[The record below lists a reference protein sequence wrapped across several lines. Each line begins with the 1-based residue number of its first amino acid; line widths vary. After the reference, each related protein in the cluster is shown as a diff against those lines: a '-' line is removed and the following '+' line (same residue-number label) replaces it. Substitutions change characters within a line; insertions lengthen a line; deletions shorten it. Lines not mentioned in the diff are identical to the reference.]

1 MDALR
6 TTKQVLIHHLQQ
18 KFPLSKPTQI
28 TSYQKFDT
36 KSISSETLLLSATIT
51 NHGTINNK
59 NTTESFTSSSYEPIH
74 EFNDKTKKN
83 GLTAL
88 EAAWNVTNAIQGMFL
103 VSLPYT
109 VYHGGYWAL
118 LSMIVVAWICTYTG
132 EILIACLY
140 ETNTSGTI
148 IKVRHSYVAIA
159 EHVWG
164 KRFGGRLV
172 FIAQNIEL
180 LMTCIL
186 YLVLMGELLA
196 GSFPQL
202 NIPVRVWICLS
213 CLFTIPYS
221 FIKNLRIISRFSFG
235 NAIVHLIINMIIILY
250 CLSKSS
256 TWNWSKIQLKI
267 NIQSFP
273 TTVGIIVFSYTS
285 QIFLPTLEDNM
296 LYPSQFNSMLILSH
310 IIACIFKTGFALIGF
325 LTWQEL
331 TSEVITNNLP
341 TKQLRILINLTLAIK
356 ALLSYPLPY
365 FASCELISDTYFRN
379 NPFSTCYQQDT
390 KQWKWWAIV
399 LRILLIVCTLAM
411 ALIIP
416 HFAQLMGL
424 IGSITGVMLSLI
436 WPSYFYLKLKGY
448 QLTWSTIVFNIL
460 IILFGLVCTLSGVID
475 SSKELAK
482 KFQLKVNNTIPHT

>member
-1 MDALR
+1 ILYSFF
-6 TTKQVLIHHLQQ
+6 LQ
-18 KFPLSKPTQI
+18 
-28 TSYQKFDT
+28 
-36 KSISSETLLLSATIT
+36 
-51 NHGTINNK
+51 
-59 NTTESFTSSSYEPIH
+59 
-74 EFNDKTKKN
+74 
-83 GLTAL
+83 
-88 EAAWNVTNAIQGMFL
+88 FL
-103 VSLPYT
+103 
-109 VYHGGYWAL
+109 G
-118 LSMIVVAWICTYTG
+118 
-132 EILIACLY
+132 
-140 ETNTSGTI
+140 
-148 IKVRHSYVAIA
+148 
-159 EHVWG
+159 
-164 KRFGGRLV
+164 
-172 FIAQNIEL
+172 
-180 LMTCIL
+180 IL

-424 IGSITGVMLSLI
+424 IGS
-436 WPSYFYLKLKGY
+436 
-448 QLTWSTIVFNIL
+448 
-460 IILFGLVCTLSGVID
+460 
-475 SSKELAK
+475 
-482 KFQLKVNNTIPHT
+482 